1 MTKTEPHT
9 AEKMPPE
16 TALPYAPSSPGET
29 LETVLKAA
37 RIADPVIER
46 INGKT
51 YAFVPDGFKLEDIS
65 NPDWLPPYIKQGV
78 IVDDAYSLIA
88 YVNRFA
94 DERSVIIADLDSLTI
109 GAVLDWHLHNGVA
122 GEAPGWGP
130 LDPMPCKHKA
140 ALRLRNSE
148 EFARWSAM
156 EGALHSQMEFAE
168 FLDENSSD
176 IVDPDPAVMI
186 EIARDLEATR
196 GVAFKSGTRLQTGER
211 SFRYETETHVKGDLI
226 VPQRFCLSLPLFFGE
241 PPTEIE
247 ASFRFR
253 PNPDGLK
260 LGYVWRRVEHVRQ
273 AKFQEIAFRVAE
285 ATGLPVFQGRAE

>member
-1 MTKTEPHT
+1 MSKTETLTHDSNAAQT
-9 AEKMPPE
+9 A
-16 TALPYAPSSPGET
+16 SPGET
-29 LETVLKAA
+29 LEAVLKAA
-37 RIADPVIER
+37 RIADPVIDR
-46 INGKT
+46 PNGLAF
-51 YAFVPDGFKLEDIS
+51 AFVPEGFRMQDVS
-65 NPDWLPPYIKQGV
+65 DPYQLPPRIQQRV
-78 IVDDAYSLIA
+78 TVDDADSLIEYA
-88 YVNRFA
+88 KRFL
-94 DERSVIIADLDSLTI
+94 DDRSVIIADLDKLTI
-109 GAVLDWHLHNGVA
+109 GVVLDWHSQNQVPEDIGVTLQ
-122 GEAPGWGP
+122 PQ
-130 LDPMPCKHKA
+130 PCQHIA
-140 ALRLRNSE
+140 ALKLRNSE

-211 SFRYETETHVKGDLI
+211 SFRYETETHVKGDLV

-241 PPTEIE
+241 APTEIE